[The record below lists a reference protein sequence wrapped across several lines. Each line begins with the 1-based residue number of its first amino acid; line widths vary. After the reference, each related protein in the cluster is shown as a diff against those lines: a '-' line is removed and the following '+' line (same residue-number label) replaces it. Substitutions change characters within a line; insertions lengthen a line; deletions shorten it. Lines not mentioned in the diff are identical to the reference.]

1 MDNSIQQSLIV
12 PEDLSNVDLNTRIWT
27 ESKMVWKIAFP
38 AMVARVTS
46 FGMVVVTQ
54 AFIGHIDKLELA
66 AYALQQSFIVRFI
79 NGIVIGMSS
88 ATETL
93 CGQAFGAR
101 HDHMMGIYLQRSWI
115 VDGVA
120 ATILLPLVIFAA
132 PIFRLL
138 GQDEGVA
145 IAAGNMSLWFIP
157 YVYYL
162 VFSFT
167 IQMYLQAQLK
177 NKGVG
182 WFSAINFLCSSY
194 PSVLDICEKNLS

>member
-54 AFIGHIDKLELA
+54 AFIGHIGKLELA
-66 AYALQQSFIVRFI
+66 AYALLHSFIVRFI
-79 NGIVIGMSS
+79 TGIVIGMSS

-138 GQDEGVA
+138 GQDEDVA

-177 NKGVG
+177 NTAAG
-182 WFSAINFLCSSY
+182 WFSAISFVLHIY
-194 PSVLDICEKNLS
+194 PSVLDICEKT